1 MSRTKQHKRTIGLRE
16 HVNVEDGEKMS
27 DTSPKKSLIDE
38 LPSGVKKNLSPGEEI
53 VRYLKTF
60 EVTEKPDYIILTN
73 LRLVYFDEKHLG
85 RYAFKSIPLQKLLQ
99 IKAHKGAIIWGE
111 ISFKSEDGTTFV
123 LERVNRHELEGF
135 IDALEAAYNRI
146 AVEPVSMK
154 HQGDLLGMAEWEYNK
169 PEETVFRQLPS
180 EQPKPIEDPL
190 HELKMRL
197 IRGEISEEEYKAK
210 LRVLQEK

>member
-1 MSRTKQHKRTIGLRE
+1 MLKI
-16 HVNVEDGEKMS
+16 GEKMS
-27 DTSPKKSLIDE
+27 NTSPKKSLIDE
-38 LPSGVKKNLSPGEEI
+38 LPGGVKKNISPGEEV

-73 LRLVYFDEKHLG
+73 QRLVYFDEKHLG
-85 RYAFKSIPLQKLLQ
+85 RFTFKSIPLQKLLQ

-123 LERVNRHELEGF
+123 LERVNRGDLEGF

-169 PEETVFRQLPS
+169 PEETVFRQLPA
-180 EQPKPIEDPL
+180 EQPKPVEDPM
-190 HELKMRL
+190 HELKMRF